1 MEGWQQNDHREDKEG
16 LFNSGQHCSL
26 QHIFSLGMKIRN
38 GTHLPWGAATLV
50 PSKGLTIP
58 G

>member
-1 MEGWQQNDHREDKEG
+1 MKG
-16 LFNSGQHCSL
+16 SL
-26 QHIFSLGMKIRN
+26 IVDNTMFFGTHIFSLRMKIRD

-50 PSKGLTIP
+50 SSKGLTIP